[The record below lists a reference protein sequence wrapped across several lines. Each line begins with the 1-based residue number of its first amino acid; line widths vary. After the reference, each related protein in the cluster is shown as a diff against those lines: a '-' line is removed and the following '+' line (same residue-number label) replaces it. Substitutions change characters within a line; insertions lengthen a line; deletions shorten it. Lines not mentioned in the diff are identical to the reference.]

1 MTSFKRLTLV
11 LGTIVI
17 GTMFSATAYA
27 ACGDSTQLA
36 PRLHPQAWQGLGA
49 IQPGSLL
56 RVSDG
61 ADPIVGMWHVTFT
74 AQGNEPGPPDG
85 TPIDNAL
92 VVWHG
97 DKTEIMNS
105 ARPPQD
111 GNFCLGVWQ
120 KTGRLKYKL
129 NHFAWLANDTANA
142 PSGIGNP
149 AGPTQFIE
157 EVTLDPDGQHYTGTF
172 TLNAYDTS
180 GNLVAH
186 ILGVINA
193 TRITMNTTVGNLL

>member
-1 MTSFKRLTLV
+1 MTNFKRLTLV
-11 LGTIVI
+11 LGTIVV

-27 ACGDSTQLA
+27 ACGDSIRLS
-36 PRLHPQAWQGLGA
+36 PRLHPQAWQGRGA
-49 IQPGSLL
+49 VQPGSLL
-56 RVSDG
+56 LVSDD

-92 VVWHG
+92 VVWHS

-111 GNFCLGVWQ
+111 GDFCMGVWT
-120 KTGRLKYKL
+120 KNGKSKYKL
-129 NHFAWLANDTANA
+129 NHVAWFANDTAYA

-149 AGPTQFIE
+149 TGPTQFIE
-157 EVTLDPDGQHYTGTF
+157 EVTLEPGGQHYTGTF

-180 GNLVAH
+180 GNLVHH

-193 TRITMNTTVGNLL
+193 TRITITTTVPELL